1 MAAVPTRSRI
11 GRILEKL
18 IEIAAIKITL
28 IMAALELY

>member
-1 MAAVPTRSRI
+1 MADVLTRSRI

-18 IEIAAIKITL
+18 IEIAAIKIAP